1 MARIKKN
8 ASFFGLLECHFSR
21 KRKVAFLMKIKYEFV
36 DGDVELEVSDEWAS
50 VLAELDRLER
60 NNDKKEKR
68 RHYSLEACTYEG
80 EDFMADC
87 DLLRDLL
94 ETEMNN
100 ELKNAINEL
109 QPQQKDL
116 LFKVYVKRE
125 KLSDIAKLEGVSK
138 MAITNRMKKIYS
150 KLKKRLK

>member
-21 KRKVAFLMKIKYEFV
+21 ERKVAFLMKIKYEFV

-68 RHYSLEACTYEG
+68 RHYSLEARTYEG
-80 EDFMADC
+80 ADYAAEDKGISVLFEGLGDAER
-87 DLLRDLL
+87 L
-94 ETEMNN
+94 N
-100 ELKNAINEL
+100 EALTHLSSKQQALIKAIYFEGISATKYAERLGVTKGAVSQQLKTIR
-109 QPQQKDL
+109 K
-116 LFKVYVKRE
+116 
-125 KLSDIAKLEGVSK
+125 
-138 MAITNRMKKIYS
+138 
-150 KLKKRLK
+150 KLKKFI

>member
-8 ASFFGLLECHFSR
+8 ASFFGLLECRFSCR
-21 KRKVAFLMKIKYEFV
+21 KAALFMKIKYEFV

-80 EDFMADC
+80 AEYAVEDKGISALFGGLGDAER
-87 DLLRDLL
+87 L
-94 ETEMNN
+94 N
-100 ELKNAINEL
+100 EALTHLSSKQQALIRAIY
-109 QPQQKDL
+109 
-116 LFKVYVKRE
+116 F
-125 KLSDIAKLEGVSK
+125 EGVTVNEYAKKEGVDHS
-138 MAITNRMKKIYS
+138 AISHRLRTIYK
-150 KLKKRLK
+150 KLKKFI

>member
-1 MARIKKN
+1 
-8 ASFFGLLECHFSR
+8 
-21 KRKVAFLMKIKYEFV
+21 MKIKYEFV
-36 DGDVELEVSDEWAS
+36 DGNVELEVSDEWAS

-80 EDFMADC
+80 EDFMSDC

-94 ETEMNN
+94 ETEMSN
-100 ELKNAINEL
+100 ELQNAIDKL

-116 LFKVYVKRE
+116 LFKV
-125 KLSDIAKLEGVSK
+125 
-138 MAITNRMKKIYS
+138 
-150 KLKKRLK
+150 